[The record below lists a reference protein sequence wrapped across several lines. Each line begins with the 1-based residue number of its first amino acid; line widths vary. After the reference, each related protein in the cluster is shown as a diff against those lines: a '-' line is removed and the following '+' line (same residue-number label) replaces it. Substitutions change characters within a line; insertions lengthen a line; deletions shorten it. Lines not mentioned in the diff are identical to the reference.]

1 MSDTDN
7 SETKADGGTVE
18 EQLFGGGGASDG
30 SRTRSPQERLNR
42 LLDMYLFTPFR
53 IAWNDWRA
61 RIGGIGVLFYI
72 LMGTLGVMLVPEP
85 KLNEAPRYLPAF
97 QDPAVPCGTDNV
109 GQPICRSVVHATPAM
124 LKMALA
130 GVLFAIGVAVI
141 FGFVAGYKG
150 GLIDTLIMTLTDI
163 MITLP
168 ALPLVIIIAAIYPPE
183 DPFIVGAILAVD
195 NWPGL
200 ARQIRSQV
208 ITLREESYVEA
219 SRAMGIP
226 TSQIIG
232 RELFPQM
239 APFVLIS
246 SAYAATAVITESV
259 GLYFLGVLPFTT
271 DNWGVMMNFAHT
283 QGGAVSNF
291 MFTGHWLLFPLLA
304 LSGMTFSLVL
314 FGQGMDRV
322 FNPRLRARHSKT
334 TPNDSERRK

>member
-1 MSDTDN
+1 MSDRDN
-7 SETKADGGTVE
+7 SDTRTDGGTVE
-18 EQLFGGGGASDG
+18 EQIFGGGGG
-30 SRTRSPQERLNR
+30 GGPRTRSPKERFNR
-42 LLDMYLFTPFR
+42 VLDIYLLAPLR
-53 IAWNDWRA
+53 IAWEDWRA
-61 RIGGIGVLFYI
+61 RIGGLGLLFYI
-72 LMGTLGVMLVPEP
+72 LMGTIGVMIVPAP
-85 KLNEAPRYLPAF
+85 VLNEGPRYLPAF
-97 QDPAVPCGTDNV
+97 QSAAIPCGTDNA
-109 GQPICRSVVHATPAM
+109 GRAICKSVIHSTPAM

-130 GVLFAIGVAVI
+130 GVLLAVGVAVI

-150 GLIDTLIMTLTDI
+150 GLIDTMIMTLTDI

-183 DPFIVGAILAVD
+183 DPFLVGAILAID

-208 ITLREESYVEA
+208 LTLREESYVEA
-219 SRAMGIP
+219 SRAMGIS
-226 TSQIIG
+226 TTQIIG

-259 GLYFLGVLPFTT
+259 GLYFLGILPFTT
-271 DNWGVMMNFAHT
+271 LNWGVMMNFAHT
-283 QGGAVSNF
+283 QGNAISNF

-334 TPNDSERRK
+334 TPEDSDLRK